1 MNTADTGAGLPDVP
15 DTLDEEELMLSLESQ
30 ANDIEMVIRDMQ
42 RFEGVSQKIV
52 NPVRHLIPQ
61 NVRFN
66 SYTQNPT
73 HTNLS
78 VTMESMQLKAVAL
91 IGAAVAAF
99 AALVAKVIMWL
110 VSLFKRNDNGS
121 SAASKKADELT
132 ETLKKNKEIA
142 NIMPAEIEREY
153 KVRRDER
160 VNPVYDEM
168 AKVWNPILRDILI
181 AGPVTRTLAGAD
193 KTFVDIVKKM
203 KLIVEVIKRE
213 GRKDNT
219 GNALAAGQVM
229 ATLND
234 IEIHRD
240 DPSIRNLF
248 VPIYRVPTKEVDYQN
263 DMREIV
269 DHMSS
274 QIAQA
279 YSNSFNGDKVVK
291 DMEGYKVDSYP
302 LRKIEPTDD
311 LESLGKAVESVEK
324 MTFNK
329 NVGVDV
335 DRALRKCLATLR
347 VMMDVVQK
355 FNTMVARCEKMR
367 NDFIDLAH
375 RAASYDNSCMVGAIV
390 SSDDSET
397 KNKLR
402 DLNKK
407 K

>member
-30 ANDIEMVIRDMQ
+30 ANDIEMVIRDMH

-52 NPVRHLIPQ
+52 NPVRHHLPPA
-61 NVRFN
+61 VRFN

-73 HTNLS
+73 HTNLT
-78 VTMESMQLKAVAL
+78 VTMEAMQLKAMAL
-91 IGAAVAAF
+91 IGGAVAAF
-99 AALVAKVIMWL
+99 AALVVKVIMWL

-121 SAASKKADELT
+121 AVASKQAEQLT
-132 ETLKKNKEIA
+132 ETLKKNQEIMK
-142 NIMPAEIEREY
+142 IMPPDIEREY
-153 KVRRDER
+153 KTRRDDR
-160 VNPVYDEM
+160 VNPVYDQM
-168 AKVWNPILRDILI
+168 AQMWNPILRDILA

-193 KTFVDIVKKM
+193 KSFVDIVKKM
-203 KLIVEVIKRE
+203 KLIVEVIKKE
-213 GRKDNT
+213 GRKDNS

-248 VPIYRVPTKEVDYQN
+248 TPIYRVSTQPVDYQN
-263 DMREIV
+263 DMREII

-291 DMEGYKVDSYP
+291 DMEGYKVDACP
-302 LRKIEPTDD
+302 LRKIEPTSD
-311 LESLGKAVESVEK
+311 LESLAKLVESVEK

-335 DRALRKCLATLR
+335 DRALRKCLTSLR
-347 VMMDVVQK
+347 VMLDVVQK
-355 FNTMVARCEKMR
+355 FNGMIARCEKMR
-367 NDFIDLAH
+367 NDFIELAN
-375 RAASYDNSCMVGAIV
+375 RAASYDNTCMVGAIV

-402 DLNKK
+402 DVNKK